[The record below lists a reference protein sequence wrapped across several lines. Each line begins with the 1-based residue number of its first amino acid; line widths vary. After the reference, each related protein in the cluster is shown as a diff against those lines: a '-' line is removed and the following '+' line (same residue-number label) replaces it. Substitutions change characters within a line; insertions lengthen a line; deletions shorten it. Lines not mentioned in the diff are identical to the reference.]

1 MCLRFGII
9 FCSTLCFNLC
19 MRYNIKQWRHGTK
32 SISVYIIWPK
42 HIIIIWNMPV
52 IWNKCL
58 EHLNRTIFWN
68 NSWKSWIPTP
78 HSSAMYVA
86 KLNLLSFVNFTAIMK
101 PYFGFWGRK
110 HELQRE
116 NSLPSSIG
124 SLSLFFLLPVSRCHR
139 PLRSPLF
146 LLLSFSLPR
155 LISPALFEPFFSSCS
170 RSYHIIRFGECV
182 KLKPR

>member
-124 SLSLFFLLPVSRCHR
+124 SLSFLFASCLPLPSPIALSSLSSSLVLSAS
-139 PLRSPLF
+139 PDLTRSLWTF
-146 LLLSFSLPR
+146 FFIVLA
-155 LISPALFEPFFSSCS
+155 LIPYYPIWWMC
-170 RSYHIIRFGECV
+170 
-182 KLKPR
+182 